1 MDTPRRR
8 LHVDVAEKLLDR
20 AEIVTPSGERVAYRW
35 QQRVMSDGRRHA
47 ERGSAAEGGADE
59 NWWKADR
66 RSAPIVCQGSGERI
80 FFLDCAPSA
89 VYVHLKFLLGT
100 RVRGVSWVSG
110 LIAAKEVVRG
120 IGEKCILLFPGKSK
134 LDQGGNPNSCLL
146 SSTCPDRPVLE
157 NEGVSRKDVYF
168 RLLSHTFYVRRGAVF
183 LGINGLTAT
192 G

>member
-59 NWWKADR
+59 NWWKAGR

-110 LIAAKEVVRG
+110 IGVDCGKRG
-120 IGEKCILLFPGKSK
+120 REGDWGKMY
-134 LDQGGNPNSCLL
+134 
-146 SSTCPDRPVLE
+146 TF
-157 NEGVSRKDVYF
+157 VSGKKQVG
-168 RLLSHTFYVRRGAVF
+168 SRR
-183 LGINGLTAT
+183 
-192 G
+192 